1 MPLNVLNSLFL
12 GESLLIW
19 KLKLC
24 FHTHTQKNSFFN
36 IKIISVYKMMSI
48 ITMLFVHMPLK
59 WHQTF
64 SPLFRS
70 LIFWI
75 TRLENDI
82 RIVRI
87 ETYFL
92 LVHFHLNTNLKIL
105 SYSFWTRKGLLI
117 FFHHGTK
124 LIDRSMNECQKHACL
139 LGLSSA
145 ASTCRWAAWG
155 APGSHHLS
163 RRSFHVLLQF
173 QVEVRRGGYMCF
185 ILKLSTMV
193 LFLAKRGLSYYP
205 S

>member
-1 MPLNVLNSLFL
+1 
-12 GESLLIW
+12 
-19 KLKLC
+19 
-24 FHTHTQKNSFFN
+24 
-36 IKIISVYKMMSI
+36 MMSI

-75 TRLENDI
+75 TRLENNI

-155 APGSHHLS
+155 APGSLS
-163 RRSFHVLLQF
+163 SWARGVFMYSCSSRWKSEG
-173 QVEVRRGGYMCF
+173 EVTCASSSSLAPWF
-185 ILKLSTMV
+185 
-193 LFLAKRGLSYYP
+193 LF
-205 S
+205 